1 MNDRQRESSV
11 FFPLYTTLSE
21 RATWFM
27 VLFLILSFWG
37 CAGSSVQ
44 VRDTLPPPKSQ
55 SKDKKPKEGK
65 GTAPGE
71 SDFEEGNNASSAS
84 LENRHKVV
92 SVEPPGKAIGLSE
105 WGKWTGIQEGT
116 EEVELS
122 LEEGDEGEEQVDGGD
137 EMEEDS
143 EEEETSATET
153 DEDPLPAVPLL
164 WTGEVEKFVSYFQN
178 RKGSFARWLECAAS
192 YVPLMQEI
200 LRVNGL
206 PEDLVYL
213 ALIESGFNLH
223 ARSPANAQGP
233 WQFIVTTGL
242 RYGLRINRWI
252 DERLDPIKSTQAA
265 CLYLKDLYDMLGGSW
280 MLTKAGYNAGEQ
292 RVLNAIRK
300 TDSTDFWY
308 LARNGYLPRETR
320 NYVPMFMAAAI
331 IAKDPEKFG
340 FVDLNYQPPFI
351 FDEVVVPERTSLKEV
366 ARWAETD
373 YREIKRLNPELKRG
387 VTPPNYSDYK
397 VKIPFGSKELFLETM
412 AAGQTLP
419 SQKAENA
426 TTDLRIKPS
435 SKVKTARPS
444 RPRVVSELH

>member
-1 MNDRQRESSV
+1 MKGRQRESSV
-11 FFPLYTTLSE
+11 FFPLYSTLSE
-21 RATWFM
+21 RATWLM

-37 CAGSSVQ
+37 CAGSSKQ
-44 VRDTLPPPKSQ
+44 VRDTLPPKSQ

-65 GTAPGE
+65 GTTLGE
-71 SDFEEGNNASSAS
+71 SDFEEGNSASSFFP
-84 LENRHKVV
+84 ENQNKEV
-92 SVEPPGKAIGLSE
+92 SVEPRGKAIGLSE

-116 EEVELS
+116 QEAELS

-143 EEEETSATET
+143 EEETSATET
-153 DEDPLPAVPLL
+153 DEDLLPAVPLL
-164 WTGEVEKFVSYFQN
+164 WTGEVEKFVSYFQK
-178 RKGSFARWLECAAS
+178 RKDSFARWLECAAS
-192 YVPLMQEI
+192 YVPLMQEV

-223 ARSPANAQGP
+223 ARSPANAKGP

-280 MLTKAGYNAGEQ
+280 LLTKAGYNAGEQ
-292 RVLNAIRK
+292 TILNAIRK

-340 FVDLNYQPPFI
+340 FVGLNYQLPFI
-351 FDEVVVPERTSLKEV
+351 FDEVVVPERTSLKLV
-366 ARWAETD
+366 ARWAQTD
-373 YREIKRLNPELKRG
+373 YLEIKRLNPELKRG
-387 VTPPNYSDYK
+387 VTPPNYSEYK

-412 AAGQTLP
+412 AAGQTLQ
-419 SQKAENA
+419 SLKAENA
-426 TTDLRIKPS
+426 TTTLRIKPS
-435 SKVKTARPS
+435 SKVKPARHS